1 MYQLSIIIPIYNGEA
16 YLERLLKSIG
26 VIPPSVELILV
37 DNGST
42 DGSVKIIQAYRAAH
56 PHTKV
61 VFEKQN
67 GVASARNAGLALA
80 KENIFG
86 LLMPM
91 MRFGVMRF

>member
-42 DGSVKIIQAYRAAH
+42 DGSVKITPVY
-56 PHTKV
+56 
-61 VFEKQN
+61 N
-67 GVASARNAGLALA
+67 SSAT
-80 KENIFG
+80 
-86 LLMPM
+86 P
-91 MRFGVMRF
+91 